1 MFESWSVTARRVAD
15 GALMDAARRR
25 CSFVEPVHFLVA
37 LLAEP
42 DAGANRWLREEC
54 KLDPPRFPPELEPHL
69 RGVPTEKRYAKYSSV
84 TEEILRFVSMQA
96 AGRERRTSGTLD
108 LLLGIARQE
117 RDPANEYLKNHRVGV
132 REIER
137 AIEGGHYFDR

>member
-15 GALMDAARRR
+15 RALMDAARRR
-25 CSFVEPVHFLVA
+25 CAFVEPVHFLVA

-42 DAGANRWLREEC
+42 DAGANRWLREEFH
-54 KLDPPRFPPELEPHL
+54 LDPPRYPPELEPHL
-69 RGVPTEKRYAKYSSV
+69 RGLPTKKRYAAYSGV
-84 TEEILRFVSMQA
+84 TEEVLRFVAMQA

-117 RDPANEYLKNHRVGV
+117 RDPACEYLKSFHVGV

-137 AIEGGHYFDR
+137 AIEAAHFFDR